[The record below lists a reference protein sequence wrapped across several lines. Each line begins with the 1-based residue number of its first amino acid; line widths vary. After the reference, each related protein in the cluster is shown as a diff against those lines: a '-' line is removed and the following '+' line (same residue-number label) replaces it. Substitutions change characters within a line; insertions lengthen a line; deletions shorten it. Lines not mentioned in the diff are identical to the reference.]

1 MNSIIPFVV
10 AIVLL
15 LMALDMAM
23 SYLAGPMG
31 ILKKTGA
38 IKAGRWA
45 ARAAWRAVA
54 GLTRL
59 LLKRRRPRIRR
70 LSSRASAGRSR

>member
-1 MNSIIPFVV
+1 MNAIIPFVV

-15 LMALDMAM
+15 LAMLDLAM
-23 SYLAGPMG
+23 SFLTSHLG
-31 ILKKTGA
+31 IFKRTGA

-45 ARAAWRAVA
+45 ARFTWRGVV
-54 GLTRL
+54 GVTRL

-70 LSSRASAGRSR
+70 HSSRVPTGYLR